1 MSKILGYPLGFI
13 MYGIYSLVKDYGL
26 ALILFTLLVKLL
38 LFPLSYKQQKNM
50 AKQQALNPKLEK
62 LRKSFAN
69 NQQRYQEEQMK
80 LYAEEGINPMA
91 SCLPMIIQ
99 LALVYGILDV
109 VYRPLTHILR
119 ISKDTIQTARTA
131 LETYINT
138 NGLTV
143 KDFSSRPELAILRYV
158 KSNPEIFPH
167 EVVEKIGNFN
177 NTLFGVIDLGQVPT
191 IHPDV
196 WNASSICLLMIPI
209 LSGLFQLILT
219 IYTQARSRKLNP
231 ETANMMGGM
240 NVMLYIMPLFSIWI
254 AYSFPAGVGFY
265 WAISSLFS
273 LIQTIF
279 LYSYFTEERS
289 AEILA
294 KDKAKYHA
302 SKKSGKQSFMDKMLE
317 QQQAMNNAN
326 SSNGGK
332 SQPYKTYDEKDKIS
346 RSKMNDLNRQ
356 KINEARK
363 RMAEKYGDDY
373 SDD

>member
-1 MSKILGYPLGFI
+1 

-26 ALILFTLLVKLL
+26 ALILFTVLVKLL

-99 LALVYGILDV
+99 LALIYGILDV

-119 ISKDTIQTARTA
+119 LGKDTVETARVA
-131 LETYINT
+131 LQTYIDT

-143 KDFSSRPELAILRYV
+143 KDFSSRPEIAILRYV
-158 KSNPEIFPH
+158 QSNPEIFPT
-167 EVVEKIGNFN
+167 EIVDRIGTFN
-177 NTLFGVIDLGQVPT
+177 NTLFGIIDLGQVPT
-191 IHPDV
+191 IHPEV
-196 WNASSICLLMIPI
+196 WNVASVCLLMIPI
-209 LSGLFQLILT
+209 LSGVFQLILT
-219 IYTQARSRKLNP
+219 IYTQARSRRLNP
-231 ETANMMGGM
+231 EAAQMMGGM
-240 NVMLYIMPLFSIWI
+240 NIMLYGMPIFSVWI
-254 AYSFPAGVGFY
+254 AYSFPAGIGFY

-279 LYSYFTEERS
+279 LYTYFNEERS

-294 KDKAKYHA
+294 KDKAKYQENR
-302 SKKSGKQSFMDKMLE
+302 KKKGGTFMDRMLE
-317 QQQAMNNAN
+317 QQQSMNTT
-326 SSNGGK
+326 NGDKPK
-332 SQPYKTYDEKDKIS
+332 SYKSYDERDRVS
-346 RSKMNDLNRQ
+346 RSKMNDINRQ
-356 KINEARK
+356 KINDAR
-363 RMAEKYGDDY
+363 RRIAEKYGDDY
-373 SDD
+373 TDD